1 MDVNEALSNAARHIL
16 WLQLHPKSLDYHEP
30 FSDDF
35 RAYELLA
42 YHRGKCE
49 DKHEQHVII
58 REEAMHLH
66 VVVLWVTAWGS
77 ILVEVLLE
85 DGTHGWEDMLL
96 ILPIGVQQAMTIK
109 YR

>member
-1 MDVNEALSNAARHIL
+1 MDINEALCNATRHLL
-16 WLQLHPKSLDYHEP
+16 WFQLHPKSLDDDEP

-42 YHRGKCE
+42 YHRGQGE

-58 REEAMHLH
+58 REEAVHLH
-66 VVVLWVTAWGS
+66 VVVVKVTAWGS
-77 ILVEVLLE
+77 IMVEVLLQ
-85 DGTHGWEDMLL
+85 DGAHGWEDMLL
-96 ILPIGVQQAMTIK
+96 ILPIGVQQAMTIQ